1 MDPGAP
7 RTRPGAAGA
16 RQLELEAGTAR
27 AVASRHEAAAAALAE
42 ASGGAPALD
51 AGPAETE
58 LLTILALVLSTSG
71 ELSVISTLAAQT
83 VRAVEGHLLG
93 VDAVVAEAYLR
104 VDPDR
109 FDGPAPLVPPGT
121 LHRVVPPGWSP

>member
-42 ASGGAPALD
+42 VPGGVPPLD
-51 AGPAETE
+51 GGPAAPE
-58 LLTILALVLSTSG
+58 LLTILGLVLSTSG
-71 ELSVISTLAAQT
+71 ELSVVSALAAET
-83 VRAVEGHLLG
+83 VRAVERHLLG
-93 VDAVVAEAYLR
+93 VDGVVAEAYLR
-104 VDPDR
+104 IDPDR
-109 FDGPAPLVPPGT
+109 SDGPAPLVPPGT
-121 LHRVVPPGWSP
+121 LDRVLPPGWSP